1 MHLIIEKVDDI
12 FGNPY
17 GTIIICNNVTEMRLI
32 VELLVEEGV
41 SLARGSTPSKVYGGN
56 DDAWEHSGYHN
67 IILEQNRID
76 GCSSSFN
83 IESVKRDGRVVLSFG
98 EAIAFL
104 AKQQAIT
111 ESEFDAEFDALMA

>member
-56 DDAWEHSGYHN
+56 D
-67 IILEQNRID
+67 

>member
-1 MHLIIEKVDDI
+1 MNDI

-17 GTIIICNNVTEMRLI
+17 GTIIICNNVTEMRLV

-41 SLARGSTPSKVYGGN
+41 SLARGSTPSKVYDGD

-67 IILEQNRID
+67 IILERNRID
-76 GCSSSFN
+76 GCLSSFN
-83 IESVKRDGRVVLSFG
+83 AESIKRSGRIVLSFG
-98 EAIAFL
+98 EALAAL
-104 AKQQAIT
+104 AKQQTIT